1 MKNTK
6 FSFNR
11 AWLLLTALLMS
22 ALVVVSFTSCK
33 SDDDDDD
40 EVHYALYPVELSAD
54 DPVSGVYSTTAY
66 SNWGAE
72 IAFIFRSSIAYATA
86 CSADSLSSVD
96 GLKENTDYVK
106 VTIDDYSNNPTV
118 SKKDLY
124 FNLKDSNKVYVVY
137 NLLSGAD
144 SSDGISDSELDKHSG
159 VILFQAK
166 YSPWKSPTVGC
177 WYGVKFQFLTKDG
190 EIPTSV
196 NKDSVF
202 SDTKIYIEG
211 AAGDAYKNITTLD
224 EAVEKFAFNNADCFN
239 TTYWTSSS
247 SGADK
252 TGRAV
257 SSVIVPTKNI
267 FSKVE

>member
-11 AWLLLTALLMS
+11 AWLVLTALLMS
-22 ALVVVSFTSCK
+22 ALVAVSFTSCK

-40 EVHYALYPVELSAD
+40 SIHYSLYPVELSAD

-66 SNWGAE
+66 SDYGAE
-72 IAFIFRSSIAYATA
+72 IAFILRPSIVYATA
-86 CSADSLSSVD
+86 SSCAALDSID
-96 GLKENTDYVK
+96 GLTENSDYIKNPNTYDSEVK
-106 VTIDDYSNNPTV
+106 Y
-118 SKKDLY
+118 L
-124 FNLKDSNKVYVVY
+124 NLKDSNKVYVVY

-166 YSPWKSPTVGC
+166 YSPYGTPAVDC
-177 WYGVKFQFLTKDG
+177 WYGVKFQFLTKDD
-190 EIPTSV
+190 ESPTSV
-196 NKDSVF
+196 NKDTVF

-211 AAGDAYKNITTLD
+211 AAGDAYKNIATLN

-239 TTYWTSSS
+239 TTCWTASA

-252 TGRAV
+252 TSRTV
-257 SSVIVPTKNI
+257 SSVVVPTKNV

>member
-1 MKNTK
+1 M
-6 FSFNR
+6 R
-11 AWLLLTALLMS
+11 
-22 ALVVVSFTSCK
+22 
-33 SDDDDDD
+33 
-40 EVHYALYPVELSAD
+40 P
-54 DPVSGVYSTTAY
+54 
-66 SNWGAE
+66 
-72 IAFIFRSSIAYATA
+72 SIAYATA
-86 CSADSLSSVD
+86 SSCAALNSID
-96 GLKENTDYVK
+96 GLTENSDYIKNPNTYDSEVK
-106 VTIDDYSNNPTV
+106 Y
-118 SKKDLY
+118 L
-124 FNLKDSNKVYVVY
+124 NLKDSNKVYVVY

-166 YSPWKSPTVGC
+166 YSPWGTPTVGC
-177 WYGVKFQFLTKDG
+177 WYGVKFQFLTKNG

-239 TTYWTSSS
+239 TINWTSSS

-257 SSVIVPTKNI
+257 SSSIVPTKNV

>member
-11 AWLLLTALLMS
+11 AWLVLTALLMS
-22 ALVVVSFTSCK
+22 ALVAVSFTSCK

-40 EVHYALYPVELSAD
+40 SIHYSLYPVELSAD
-54 DPVSGVYSTTAY
+54 APVSGVYSTTAY

-72 IAFIFRSSIAYATA
+72 IAFILRPSIAYA
-86 CSADSLSSVD
+86 SASSCAALNSID
-96 GLKENTDYVK
+96 GLTENSDYIKNPNTYDSKVK
-106 VTIDDYSNNPTV
+106 Y
-118 SKKDLY
+118 L
-124 FNLKDSNKVYVVY
+124 NLKDSNKVYVVY

-166 YSPWKSPTVGC
+166 YSPCGIPSVGC

-257 SSVIVPTKNI
+257 SSSIVPTKNV

>member
-11 AWLLLTALLMS
+11 AWLVLTALLMS
-22 ALVVVSFTSCK
+22 ALVAVSFTSCK

-40 EVHYALYPVELSAD
+40 SIHYSLYPVELSAD

-66 SNWGAE
+66 SDYGAE
-72 IAFIFRSSIAYATA
+72 IAFILRPSIAYA
-86 CSADSLSSVD
+86 SASSCAALNSID
-96 GLKENTDYVK
+96 GLTENSDYIKNPNTYDSEVK
-106 VTIDDYSNNPTV
+106 Y
-118 SKKDLY
+118 L
-124 FNLKDSNKVYVVY
+124 NLKDSNKVYVVY

-166 YSPWKSPTVGC
+166 YSPCGTPSVGC
-177 WYGVKFQFLTKDG
+177 WYGVKFQFLTKNG

-211 AAGDAYKNITTLD
+211 AAGDAY
-224 EAVEKFAFNNADCFN
+224 NADCFN

-257 SSVIVPTKNI
+257 SSSIVPTKNV

>member
-11 AWLLLTALLMS
+11 AWLVLTALLMS
-22 ALVVVSFTSCK
+22 ALVAVSFTSCK

-40 EVHYALYPVELSAD
+40 SIHYSLY
-54 DPVSGVYSTTAY
+54 PVSGVYSTTAY
-66 SNWGAE
+66 SDYGAE
-72 IAFIFRSSIAYATA
+72 IAFILRPSIAYA
-86 CSADSLSSVD
+86 SASSCAALNSID
-96 GLKENTDYVK
+96 GLTENSDYIKNPNTYDSEVK
-106 VTIDDYSNNPTV
+106 Y
-118 SKKDLY
+118 L
-124 FNLKDSNKVYVVY
+124 NLKDSNKVYVVY

-166 YSPWKSPTVGC
+166 YSPYGTPAVDC

-190 EIPTSV
+190 ESPTSV
-196 NKDSVF
+196 NKDTVF
-202 SDTKIYIEG
+202 SDTKICIEG
-211 AAGDAYKNITTLD
+211 AAGDAYKNIKTLD

-239 TTYWTSSS
+239 TTYWTASA

-252 TGRAV
+252 TSRTV
-257 SSVIVPTKNI
+257 SSVVVPTKNV

>member
-1 MKNTK
+1 MKTTK
-6 FSFNR
+6 FNFNR
-11 AWLLLTALLMS
+11 AWLVLTALLMS
-22 ALVVVSFTSCK
+22 ALVAVSFTSCK

-40 EVHYALYPVELSAD
+40 SIHYSLYPVELSAD
-54 DPVSGVYSTTAY
+54 APVSGVYSTTAY
-66 SNWGAE
+66 SNWGVE
-72 IAFIFRSSIAYATA
+72 IAFILRPSIAYATA
-86 CSADSLSSVD
+86 SSCAALNSID
-96 GLKENTDYVK
+96 GLTENSDYIKNPNTYDQKVK
-106 VTIDDYSNNPTV
+106 Y
-118 SKKDLY
+118 L
-124 FNLKDSNKVYVVY
+124 NLKDSNKVYVVY

-166 YSPWKSPTVGC
+166 YSPWGTPTVGC
-177 WYGVKFQFLTKDG
+177 WYGVKFQFLTKNG

-257 SSVIVPTKNI
+257 SSSIVPTKNV

>member
-11 AWLLLTALLMS
+11 AWLVLTALLMS
-22 ALVVVSFTSCK
+22 ALVAVSFTSCK

-40 EVHYALYPVELSAD
+40 SIHYSLYPVELSAD

-66 SNWGAE
+66 SNYGAE
-72 IAFIFRSSIAYATA
+72 IAFILRPSIAYATA
-86 CSADSLSSVD
+86 SSCAALNSID
-96 GLKENTDYVK
+96 GLTENSDYIKNPNTYDSEVK
-106 VTIDDYSNNPTV
+106 Y
-118 SKKDLY
+118 L
-124 FNLKDSNKVYVVY
+124 NLKDSNKVNVVY

-166 YSPWKSPTVGC
+166 YSPYGTPSVGC

-190 EIPTSV
+190 EIPTSL

-202 SDTKIYIEG
+202 SDTQLYLAV
-211 AAGDAYKNITTLD
+211 AAGDAYQNIRPLD

-257 SSVIVPTKNI
+257 SSSIVLTKNV

>member
-6 FSFNR
+6 FNFSR
-11 AWLLLTALLMS
+11 AWLTLTALLMS
-22 ALVVVSFTSCK
+22 ALVAVSFASCK
-33 SDDDDDD
+33 SDDDD
-40 EVHYALYPVELSAD
+40 EIIHYSIYPVELSAD
-54 DPVSGVYSTTAY
+54 DPVSGVYSGSAGY
-66 SNWGAE
+66 Y
-72 IAFIFRSSIAYATA
+72 IFRPSIVYATSSS
-86 CSADSLSSVD
+86 CSALDSVD
-96 GLKENTDYVK
+96 GLRENTDYAK
-106 VTIDDYSNNPTV
+106 VTIDDYSNYPNV

-124 FNLKDSNKVYVVY
+124 LNLKDSNKVYVVY

-166 YSPWKSPTVGC
+166 YSPYGTPSVGC

-211 AAGDAYKNITTLD
+211 AAGDPYKNITTLD

-257 SSVIVPTKNI
+257 SSSIVPTKNV

>member
-11 AWLLLTALLMS
+11 AWLVLTALLMS
-22 ALVVVSFTSCK
+22 ALVAVSFTSCK

-40 EVHYALYPVELSAD
+40 SIHYSLYPVELSAD
-54 DPVSGVYSTTAY
+54 DPVSGVYSGSAGSY
-66 SNWGAE
+66 
-72 IAFIFRSSIAYATA
+72 IFRSSIVYAA
-86 CSADSLSSVD
+86 ASSAANISSVD
-96 GLKENTDYVK
+96 GLEENIDYVK
-106 VTIDDYSNNPTV
+106 VTIDDYSNDPNV

-124 FNLKDSNKVYVVY
+124 FNLKDSNKAYVVY
-137 NLLSGAD
+137 NLLSDAD

-166 YSPWKSPTVGC
+166 YSPYGTPAVDC

-190 EIPTSV
+190 ESPTSV
-196 NKDSVF
+196 NKDTVF

-211 AAGDAYKNITTLD
+211 AAGDAYKNIATLN

-239 TTYWTSSS
+239 TTYWTASA

-252 TGRAV
+252 TSRTV
-257 SSVIVPTKNI
+257 SSVVVPTKNV

>member
-11 AWLLLTALLMS
+11 AWLVLTALLMS
-22 ALVVVSFTSCK
+22 ALVAVSFTSCK

-40 EVHYALYPVELSAD
+40 SIHYSLYPVELSAD
-54 DPVSGVYSTTAY
+54 APVSGVYSTTAY
-66 SNWGAE
+66 SNYGAE
-72 IAFIFRSSIAYATA
+72 IAFILRPSIAYA
-86 CSADSLSSVD
+86 SASSCAALNSID
-96 GLKENTDYVK
+96 GLTENSDYIKNPNTYDSEVK
-106 VTIDDYSNNPTV
+106 Y
-118 SKKDLY
+118 L
-124 FNLKDSNKVYVVY
+124 NLKDSNKVYVVY

-166 YSPWKSPTVGC
+166 YSPHGTPSVGC

-257 SSVIVPTKNI
+257 SSSIVPTKNV

>member
-11 AWLLLTALLMS
+11 AWLVLTALLMS
-22 ALVVVSFTSCK
+22 ALVAVSFTSCK

-40 EVHYALYPVELSAD
+40 SIHYSLYPVELSAD
-54 DPVSGVYSTTAY
+54 APVSGVYSGSAGSY
-66 SNWGAE
+66 
-72 IAFIFRSSIAYATA
+72 IFRSSIVYATA
-86 CSADSLSSVD
+86 SSATNISSVD
-96 GLKENTDYVK
+96 DLEENIDYVK
-106 VTIDDYSNNPTV
+106 VTIDDYSNYPTV

-124 FNLKDSNKVYVVY
+124 LNLKDSNKVYVVY

-166 YSPWKSPTVGC
+166 YSPYGTPSVGC

-257 SSVIVPTKNI
+257 SSSIVPTKNV

>member
-1 MKNTK
+1 M
-6 FSFNR
+6 
-11 AWLLLTALLMS
+11 LTVLLMS
-22 ALVVVSFTSCK
+22 ALVAVSFTSCK

-40 EVHYALYPVELSAD
+40 DSSTVQYSLIPSDTPVELSTG

-66 SNWGAE
+66 SNYGAE
-72 IAFIFRSSIAYATA
+72 IAFILRPSIVYATA
-86 CSADSLSSVD
+86 SSCAALDSID
-96 GLKENTDYVK
+96 GLTENTDYIKNPNTYDSKVK
-106 VTIDDYSNNPTV
+106 Y
-118 SKKDLY
+118 L
-124 FNLKDSNKVYVVY
+124 NLKDSKKVYVVY
-137 NLLSGAD
+137 NYI
-144 SSDGISDSELDKHSG
+144 SDGISYNKLDKHSG

-166 YSPWKSPTVGC
+166 YSPYGTPVVGC

-190 EIPTSV
+190 EIPASV

>member
-11 AWLLLTALLMS
+11 AWLVLTALLMS
-22 ALVVVSFTSCK
+22 ALVAVSFTSCK

-40 EVHYALYPVELSAD
+40 SIHYSLYPVELSAD
-54 DPVSGVYSTTAY
+54 DPVSGVYSGSAGSY
-66 SNWGAE
+66 
-72 IAFIFRSSIAYATA
+72 IFRSSIVYAA
-86 CSADSLSSVD
+86 ASSAANISSVD
-96 GLKENTDYVK
+96 GLEENIDYVK
-106 VTIDDYSNNPTV
+106 VTIDDYSNYTNV

-166 YSPWKSPTVGC
+166 YSPYGIPSVGC

-190 EIPTSV
+190 EIPTSL

-224 EAVEKFAFNNADCFN
+224 EAVEKFAFNNADCFY
-239 TTYWTSSS
+239 TTYWPSSS

-257 SSVIVPTKNI
+257 SSSIVPTKNV

>member
-6 FSFNR
+6 FNFSR
-11 AWLLLTALLMS
+11 AWLSLTALLMS
-22 ALVVVSFTSCK
+22 ALVAVSFAGCK
-33 SDDDDDD
+33 SDDDD
-40 EVHYALYPVELSAD
+40 EIIHYSIYPVELSAD
-54 DPVSGVYSTTAY
+54 DPVSGVYSGSAGY
-66 SNWGAE
+66 Y
-72 IAFIFRSSIAYATA
+72 IFRPSIVYATSSS
-86 CSADSLSSVD
+86 CSALDSVD
-96 GLKENTDYVK
+96 GLTENSDYI
-106 VTIDDYSNNPTV
+106 TNPNTYDND
-118 SKKDLY
+118 KKYLS
-124 FNLKDSNKVYVVY
+124 LKDSNKVYVVY
-137 NLLSGAD
+137 NLLSDAD

-166 YSPWKSPTVGC
+166 YSPYGTPAVGC

-211 AAGDAYKNITTLD
+211 AAGDAYKNIITLD

-252 TGRAV
+252 TGREV

>member
-11 AWLLLTALLMS
+11 AWLVLTALLMS
-22 ALVVVSFTSCK
+22 ALVAVSFTSCK

-40 EVHYALYPVELSAD
+40 SIHYSLYPVELSAD

-66 SNWGAE
+66 SDWGAE
-72 IAFIFRSSIAYATA
+72 IAFILRPSIAYATA
-86 CSADSLSSVD
+86 SSCAALNSID
-96 GLKENTDYVK
+96 GLTENSDYIKNPNTYDSEVK
-106 VTIDDYSNNPTV
+106 Y
-118 SKKDLY
+118 L
-124 FNLKDSNKVYVVY
+124 NLKDSNKVYVVY

-166 YSPWKSPTVGC
+166 YSPYGTPSVGC

-239 TTYWTSSS
+239 TTNWTSSS

-257 SSVIVPTKNI
+257 SSSIVPTKNV

>member
-11 AWLLLTALLMS
+11 AWLVLTALLMS
-22 ALVVVSFTSCK
+22 ALVAVSFTSCK

-40 EVHYALYPVELSAD
+40 SIHYSLYPVELSAD
-54 DPVSGVYSTTAY
+54 APVSGVYSTTAY

-72 IAFIFRSSIAYATA
+72 IAFILRPSIAYATA
-86 CSADSLSSVD
+86 SSCAALNSID
-96 GLKENTDYVK
+96 GLTENSDYIKNPNTYDSEVK
-106 VTIDDYSNNPTV
+106 Y
-118 SKKDLY
+118 L
-124 FNLKDSNKVYVVY
+124 NLKDSNKVYVVY

-166 YSPWKSPTVGC
+166 YSPYGTPTVGC
-177 WYGVKFQFLTKDG
+177 WYGVKFQFLTKNG

-239 TTYWTSSS
+239 TTNWNSSS

-257 SSVIVPTKNI
+257 SSSIVPTKNV

>member
-11 AWLLLTALLMS
+11 AWLVLIALLMS
-22 ALVVVSFTSCK
+22 ALVAVSFTSCK
-33 SDDDDDD
+33 SDDDDD
-40 EVHYALYPVELSAD
+40 EEIHYSLYPVELSAD

-72 IAFIFRSSIAYATA
+72 IAFILRPSIAYATA
-86 CSADSLSSVD
+86 SSCAALNSID
-96 GLKENTDYVK
+96 GLTENSDYIKNPNTYDSEVK
-106 VTIDDYSNNPTV
+106 Y
-118 SKKDLY
+118 L
-124 FNLKDSNKVYVVY
+124 NLKDSNKVYVVY

-166 YSPWKSPTVGC
+166 YSPYGTPTVGC
-177 WYGVKFQFLTKDG
+177 WCGVKFQFLTKNG

-257 SSVIVPTKNI
+257 SSSIVPTKNV

>member
-11 AWLLLTALLMS
+11 AWLVLTALLMS
-22 ALVVVSFTSCK
+22 ALVAVSFTSCK

-40 EVHYALYPVELSAD
+40 SIHYSLYPVELSAD

-66 SNWGAE
+66 SNYGAE
-72 IAFIFRSSIAYATA
+72 IAFILRPSIVYATA
-86 CSADSLSSVD
+86 SSCAALDSID
-96 GLKENTDYVK
+96 GLTENTDYIKNPNNYDSEVK
-106 VTIDDYSNNPTV
+106 
-118 SKKDLY
+118 Y

-166 YSPWKSPTVGC
+166 YSPYGIPSVGC

-196 NKDSVF
+196 NKDYVF

-252 TGRAV
+252 TGRTV
-257 SSVIVPTKNI
+257 SSSIVPTKNV

>member
-11 AWLLLTALLMS
+11 AWLVLTALLMS
-22 ALVVVSFTSCK
+22 ALVAVSFTSCK

-40 EVHYALYPVELSAD
+40 SIHYSLYPVELSAD

-66 SNWGAE
+66 SNYGAE
-72 IAFIFRSSIAYATA
+72 IAFILRPSIVYATA
-86 CSADSLSSVD
+86 SSCAALDSID
-96 GLKENTDYVK
+96 GLTENTDYIKNPNTYDSKVK
-106 VTIDDYSNNPTV
+106 
-118 SKKDLY
+118 Y

-166 YSPWKSPTVGC
+166 YSPYGIPSVGC

-196 NKDSVF
+196 NKDYVF

-252 TGRAV
+252 TGRTV
-257 SSVIVPTKNI
+257 SSSIVPTKNV

>member
-11 AWLLLTALLMS
+11 AWLVLTALLMS
-22 ALVVVSFTSCK
+22 ALVAVSFTSCK

-40 EVHYALYPVELSAD
+40 SIHYSLYPVELSAD

-66 SNWGAE
+66 SDWGAE
-72 IAFIFRSSIAYATA
+72 IAFILRPSIAYA
-86 CSADSLSSVD
+86 SASSCAALNSID
-96 GLKENTDYVK
+96 GLTENSDYIKNPNTYDSEVK
-106 VTIDDYSNNPTV
+106 Y
-118 SKKDLY
+118 L
-124 FNLKDSNKVYVVY
+124 NLKDSNKVYVVY
-137 NLLSGAD
+137 NLFSGAD

-166 YSPWKSPTVGC
+166 YSPYGIPSVGC

-224 EAVEKFAFNNADCFN
+224 EAVEKFAFNNADCFI

-257 SSVIVPTKNI
+257 SSSIVPTKNV

>member
-1 MKNTK
+1 MLFTI
-6 FSFNR
+6 FS
-11 AWLLLTALLMS
+11 LVHILLMEF
-22 ALVVVSFTSCK
+22 L
-33 SDDDDDD
+33 
-40 EVHYALYPVELSAD
+40 
-54 DPVSGVYSTTAY
+54 
-66 SNWGAE
+66 
-72 IAFIFRSSIAYATA
+72 I
-86 CSADSLSSVD
+86 
-96 GLKENTDYVK
+96 
-106 VTIDDYSNNPTV
+106 
-118 SKKDLY
+118 
-124 FNLKDSNKVYVVY
+124 
-137 NLLSGAD
+137 
-144 SSDGISDSELDKHSG
+144 LDKHSG

-166 YSPWKSPTVGC
+166 YSPYGIPSVGC

-190 EIPTSV
+190 EIPTSE

-257 SSVIVPTKNI
+257 SSSIVPTKNV

>member
-22 ALVVVSFTSCK
+22 ALAAVSFTSCK
-33 SDDDDDD
+33 SDDDDDE
-40 EVHYALYPVELSAD
+40 EVHYALYPVELSAA

-66 SNWGAE
+66 SNWGTE
-72 IAFIFRSSIAYATA
+72 IAFILRPSIVYATA
-86 CSADSLSSVD
+86 SSCAALNSID
-96 GLKENTDYVK
+96 GLTENTDYIKNPNTYDSEVK
-106 VTIDDYSNNPTV
+106 Y
-118 SKKDLY
+118 L
-124 FNLKDSNKVYVVY
+124 NLKDSNKVYVVY

-166 YSPWKSPTVGC
+166 YSPYGIPSVGC
-177 WYGVKFQFLTKDG
+177 WYGVKFQFLTKNG

-211 AAGDAYKNITTLD
+211 AAGDTYKNITTLD

-257 SSVIVPTKNI
+257 SSSIVPTKNV

>member
-11 AWLLLTALLMS
+11 AWLVLTALLMS
-22 ALVVVSFTSCK
+22 AFVAVSFTSCK

-40 EVHYALYPVELSAD
+40 SIHYSLYPVELSAD
-54 DPVSGVYSTTAY
+54 DPVSGVYSTAY
-66 SNWGAE
+66 SDYGAE
-72 IAFIFRSSIAYATA
+72 IAFILRPSIAYA
-86 CSADSLSSVD
+86 SASSCAALNSID
-96 GLKENTDYVK
+96 GLTENSDYIKNPNTYDSEVK
-106 VTIDDYSNNPTV
+106 Y
-118 SKKDLY
+118 L
-124 FNLKDSNKVYVVY
+124 NLKDSNKVYVVY

-166 YSPWKSPTVGC
+166 YSPCGTPSVGC
-177 WYGVKFQFLTKDG
+177 WYGVKFQFLTKNG

-257 SSVIVPTKNI
+257 SSSIVPTKNV

>member
-6 FSFNR
+6 FNFSR
-11 AWLLLTALLMS
+11 AWLSLTALLMS
-22 ALVVVSFTSCK
+22 ALVAVSFTSCK
-33 SDDDDDD
+33 SDDDD
-40 EVHYALYPVELSAD
+40 EIIHYSIYPVELSAD
-54 DPVSGVYSTTAY
+54 DPVSGVYFGSAGY
-66 SNWGAE
+66 Y
-72 IAFIFRSSIAYATA
+72 IFRSSIVYATSSS
-86 CSADSLSSVD
+86 CSALDSVD
-96 GLKENTDYVK
+96 GLRENTDYVK
-106 VTIDDYSNNPTV
+106 VTIDDYSNYPNV

-124 FNLKDSNKVYVVY
+124 LNLKDSSKVYVVY
-137 NLLSGAD
+137 NLLSDAD

-166 YSPWKSPTVGC
+166 YSPYKSPTVGC

-202 SDTKIYIEG
+202 SDTKIYIEAAYEETG
-211 AAGDAYKNITTLD
+211 AYNNITSLD
-224 EAVEKFAFNNADCFN
+224 DAVEKFGFNNTDCFSTSN
-239 TTYWTSSS
+239 WTASS

-257 SSVIVPTKNI
+257 SSVVVPTKNV

>member
-11 AWLLLTALLMS
+11 ACLVLAALLMS
-22 ALVVVSFTSCK
+22 AFVAVSFTSCK
-33 SDDDDDD
+33 SDDDNDDSI
-40 EVHYALYPVELSAD
+40 HYSLYPVELSAD

-66 SNWGAE
+66 SDYGAE
-72 IAFIFRSSIAYATA
+72 IAFILRPSIAYA
-86 CSADSLSSVD
+86 SASSCAALNSID
-96 GLKENTDYVK
+96 GLTENSDYIKNPNTYDSEVK
-106 VTIDDYSNNPTV
+106 Y
-118 SKKDLY
+118 L
-124 FNLKDSNKVYVVY
+124 NLKDSNKVYVVY

-166 YSPWKSPTVGC
+166 YSPCGTPSVGC
-177 WYGVKFQFLTKDG
+177 WYGVKFQFLTKNG

-257 SSVIVPTKNI
+257 SSSIVPTKNV

>member
-11 AWLLLTALLMS
+11 AWLVLTALLMS
-22 ALVVVSFTSCK
+22 ALVAVSFTSCK

-40 EVHYALYPVELSAD
+40 SIHYSLYPVELSAD
-54 DPVSGVYSTTAY
+54 APVSGVYSTTAY
-66 SNWGAE
+66 SDWGAE
-72 IAFIFRSSIAYATA
+72 IAFILRPSIAYATA
-86 CSADSLSSVD
+86 SSCAALNSID
-96 GLKENTDYVK
+96 GLTENSDYIKNPNTYDSEVK
-106 VTIDDYSNNPTV
+106 Y
-118 SKKDLY
+118 L
-124 FNLKDSNKVYVVY
+124 NLKDSNKVYVVY
-137 NLLSGAD
+137 NLFSGAD

-166 YSPWKSPTVGC
+166 YSPYGIPSVGC

-239 TTYWTSSS
+239 TTYWISSS

-257 SSVIVPTKNI
+257 SSSIVPTKNV

>member
-11 AWLLLTALLMS
+11 AWLVLTALLMS
-22 ALVVVSFTSCK
+22 ALVAVSFTSCK

-40 EVHYALYPVELSAD
+40 SIHYSLYPVELSAD

-66 SNWGAE
+66 SNYGAE
-72 IAFIFRSSIAYATA
+72 IAFILRPSIAYATA
-86 CSADSLSSVD
+86 SSCAALNSID
-96 GLKENTDYVK
+96 GLTENSDYIKNPNTYDSEVK
-106 VTIDDYSNNPTV
+106 Y
-118 SKKDLY
+118 L
-124 FNLKDSNKVYVVY
+124 NLKDSNKVYVVY

-166 YSPWKSPTVGC
+166 YSPYGTPSVGC

-190 EIPTSV
+190 EIPTSL

-211 AAGDAYKNITTLD
+211 AAGEDTYKNITTLD

-257 SSVIVPTKNI
+257 SSSIVPTKNV

>member
-11 AWLLLTALLMS
+11 AWLVLTALLMS
-22 ALVVVSFTSCK
+22 ALVAVSFTSCK

-40 EVHYALYPVELSAD
+40 SIHYSLYPVELSAD

-66 SNWGAE
+66 SNYGAE
-72 IAFIFRSSIAYATA
+72 IAFILRPSIVYATA
-86 CSADSLSSVD
+86 SSCAALDSID
-96 GLKENTDYVK
+96 GLTENTDYIKNPNHYDSEVK
-106 VTIDDYSNNPTV
+106 C
-118 SKKDLY
+118 

-166 YSPWKSPTVGC
+166 YSPYGIPSVGC

-196 NKDSVF
+196 NKDYVF

-252 TGRAV
+252 TGRTV
-257 SSVIVPTKNI
+257 SSSIVPTKNV

>member
-11 AWLLLTALLMS
+11 AWLVLTALLMS
-22 ALVVVSFTSCK
+22 ALVAVSFTSCK

-40 EVHYALYPVELSAD
+40 SIHYSLYPVELSAD

-66 SNWGAE
+66 SDWGAE
-72 IAFIFRSSIAYATA
+72 IAFILRPSIAYA
-86 CSADSLSSVD
+86 SASSCAALNSID
-96 GLKENTDYVK
+96 GLTENSDYIKNPNTYDSEVK
-106 VTIDDYSNNPTV
+106 Y
-118 SKKDLY
+118 L
-124 FNLKDSNKVYVVY
+124 NLKDSNKVYVVY
-137 NLLSGAD
+137 NLFSGAD
-144 SSDGISDSELDKHSG
+144 SSDSELDKHSG

-166 YSPWKSPTVGC
+166 YSPYGIPSVGC

-257 SSVIVPTKNI
+257 SSSIVPTKNV

>member
-11 AWLLLTALLMS
+11 AWLVLIALLMS
-22 ALVVVSFTSCK
+22 ALVAVSFTSCK
-33 SDDDDDD
+33 SDDDDD
-40 EVHYALYPVELSAD
+40 EEIHYSLYPVELSAD

-66 SNWGAE
+66 SNWGAD
-72 IAFIFRSSIAYATA
+72 IAFILRPSIAYATA
-86 CSADSLSSVD
+86 SSCAALNSID
-96 GLKENTDYVK
+96 GLTENSDYIKNPNTYDSKVK
-106 VTIDDYSNNPTV
+106 Y
-118 SKKDLY
+118 L
-124 FNLKDSNKVYVVY
+124 NLKDSNKVYVVY

-166 YSPWKSPTVGC
+166 YSPYGTPTVGC
-177 WYGVKFQFLTKDG
+177 WYGVKFQFLTKNG

-257 SSVIVPTKNI
+257 SSSIVPTKNV

>member
-11 AWLLLTALLMS
+11 AWLVLTALLMS
-22 ALVVVSFTSCK
+22 ALVAVSFTSCK
-33 SDDDDDD
+33 SDGDDDDSI
-40 EVHYALYPVELSAD
+40 HYSLYPVELSAD

-66 SNWGAE
+66 SGGAE
-72 IAFIFRSSIAYATA
+72 IAFILRPSIAYATA
-86 CSADSLSSVD
+86 SSCAALNSID
-96 GLKENTDYVK
+96 GLTENSDYIKNPNTYDSEVK
-106 VTIDDYSNNPTV
+106 Y
-118 SKKDLY
+118 L
-124 FNLKDSNKVYVVY
+124 NLKDSNKVYVVY

-166 YSPWKSPTVGC
+166 YSPYGTPSVGC

-257 SSVIVPTKNI
+257 SSSIVPTKNV

>member
-11 AWLLLTALLMS
+11 AWLVLTALLMS
-22 ALVVVSFTSCK
+22 ALVAVSFTSCK

-40 EVHYALYPVELSAD
+40 SIHYSLYPVELSAD

-66 SNWGAE
+66 SDWGAE
-72 IAFIFRSSIAYATA
+72 IAFILRPSIAYATA
-86 CSADSLSSVD
+86 SSCAALNSIGGLTENSDYIKNPNTYDS
-96 GLKENTDYVK
+96 KVK
-106 VTIDDYSNNPTV
+106 Y
-118 SKKDLY
+118 L
-124 FNLKDSNKVYVVY
+124 NLKDSNKVYVVY

-166 YSPWKSPTVGC
+166 YSPYGIPSVGC
-177 WYGVKFQFLTKDG
+177 WYGVKFQFLTKNG

-211 AAGDAYKNITTLD
+211 AAGDTYKNITTLD

-257 SSVIVPTKNI
+257 SSSIVLTKNV

>member
-6 FSFNR
+6 FNFSR
-11 AWLLLTALLMS
+11 AWLSLTALLMS
-22 ALVVVSFTSCK
+22 ALVAVSFAGCK
-33 SDDDDDD
+33 SDDDD
-40 EVHYALYPVELSAD
+40 EIIHYSIYPVELSAD

-66 SNWGAE
+66 SDYGAE
-72 IAFIFRSSIAYATA
+72 IAFILRPSIVYATA
-86 CSADSLSSVD
+86 SSCSSLDSVD
-96 GLKENTDYVK
+96 GLTENSDYI
-106 VTIDDYSNNPTV
+106 TNPNTYDKD
-118 SKKDLY
+118 KKYLS
-124 FNLKDSNKVYVVY
+124 LKDSNKVYVVY
-137 NLLSGAD
+137 NLLSDAD

-166 YSPWKSPTVGC
+166 YSPYESPTVGC

-202 SDTKIYIEG
+202 SDTKIYIEAAYEATG
-211 AAGDAYKNITTLD
+211 AYNNITSLD
-224 EAVEKFAFNNADCFN
+224 DAVEKFGFNNTDCFSTSN
-239 TTYWTSSS
+239 WTASS

-257 SSVIVPTKNI
+257 SSVIVSTKNV
-267 FSKVE
+267 FSKVK

>member
-1 MKNTK
+1 MKYTK
-6 FSFNR
+6 FCFNR
-11 AWLLLTALLMS
+11 AWLVLTALLMS
-22 ALVVVSFTSCK
+22 ALVAVSFTSCK

-40 EVHYALYPVELSAD
+40 SIHYSLYPVELSAD
-54 DPVSGVYSTTAY
+54 APVSGVYSTTAY
-66 SNWGAE
+66 SNYGAE
-72 IAFIFRSSIAYATA
+72 IAFILRPSIAYA
-86 CSADSLSSVD
+86 SASSCAALNSID
-96 GLKENTDYVK
+96 GLTENSDYIKNPNTYDSEVK
-106 VTIDDYSNNPTV
+106 Y
-118 SKKDLY
+118 L
-124 FNLKDSNKVYVVY
+124 NLKDSNKVYVVY

-144 SSDGISDSELDKHSG
+144 SSDGISDSELDKDSG

-166 YSPWKSPTVGC
+166 YSPYGTPSVGC

-257 SSVIVPTKNI
+257 SSSIVPTKNV

>member
-1 MKNTK
+1 
-6 FSFNR
+6 
-11 AWLLLTALLMS
+11 MS
-22 ALVVVSFTSCK
+22 ALVAVSFTSCK

-40 EVHYALYPVELSAD
+40 SIHYSLYPVELSAD
-54 DPVSGVYSTTAY
+54 APVSGVYSTTAY
-66 SNWGAE
+66 SNWGVE
-72 IAFIFRSSIAYATA
+72 IAFILRPSIAYATA
-86 CSADSLSSVD
+86 SSCAALNSID
-96 GLKENTDYVK
+96 GLTENSDYIKNPNTYDQKVK
-106 VTIDDYSNNPTV
+106 Y
-118 SKKDLY
+118 L
-124 FNLKDSNKVYVVY
+124 NLKDSNKVYVVY

-166 YSPWKSPTVGC
+166 YSPWGTPTVGC
-177 WYGVKFQFLTKDG
+177 WYGVKFQFLTKNG

-257 SSVIVPTKNI
+257 SSSIVPTKNV